1 MVVEAIQTFQF
12 LRQKSGFLKTIKLC
26 LNFNMGFHIT
36 QLALSNHNKISP

>member
-1 MVVEAIQTFQF
+1 MKLEQKILNSMVVEAIQTFQF

-36 QLALSNHNKISP
+36 